1 MAVLS
6 FNAGDALLT
15 LTVDAGIYLCDFTK
29 IEGPKPSSSGKSVSY
44 IGTLRIVQDGKYK
57 GKEFDLMFNTGTKSA
72 SLLGTMNF
80 FPAASFLE
88 VDAAIKGKKVEAVDQ
103 NIDTDTL
110 VGKAFAASIGVATV
124 EGKLVNTVNGFLPA
138 GAEKNG
144 PTF

>member
-6 FNAGDALLT
+6 FTAGDALLT
-15 LTVDAGIYLCDFTK
+15 LTVEAGIYLADFAK

-44 IGTLRIVQDGKYK
+44 VATLRIIQDGKYK
-57 GKEFDLMFNTGTKSA
+57 GKEIDVMFNTGTKEKQ
-72 SLLGTMNF
+72 LLGSMNF

-88 VDAAIKGKKVEAVDQ
+88 IDAAINNKKVEVVDKSV
-103 NIDTDTL
+103 DTDNL
-110 VGKAFAASIGVATV
+110 VNKPFAVSIGACMV
-124 EGKLVNTVNGFLPA
+124 EGKVINQILGFLPA